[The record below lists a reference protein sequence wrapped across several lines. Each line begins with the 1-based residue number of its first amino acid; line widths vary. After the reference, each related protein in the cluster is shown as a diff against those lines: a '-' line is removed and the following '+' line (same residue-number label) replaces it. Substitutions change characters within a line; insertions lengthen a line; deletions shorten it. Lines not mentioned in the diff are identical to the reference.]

1 MLRPGG
7 TFGIDLVPDVPNWR
21 EYENRV
27 QLRGRA
33 GGAQLTLIES
43 VRQDPKR
50 RLTTFEQKYV
60 ERRGDRTREH
70 RFDLTF
76 RTLSVRQMTASSNA
90 PDFASTPC
98 SATIGDAPG
107 TTAPTSGSS
116 WRKRGN
122 ISLLFSFF
130 SGSFD
135 MSGHSKWA
143 SIKHKKGALDAKRG
157 KIFTRLIKELTVAA
171 RNGGGDPD
179 MNPRLRSVIADAKAA
194 NMPAENIK
202 RAIRKGTGEE
212 PGVSYEEAQY
222 EAYGPGGAAVIIDV
236 LTDNKNRTVGE
247 LRHMLEKH
255 GGNLASTNAVA
266 WMFAK
271 KGYIVVEKSKADEE
285 KLLGAVLEAGA
296 DDMQDDDDNWEV
308 LSAPEAFQAVRDAV
322 KQLGVEPASAQVSM
336 IPQNYVKLEGK
347 VAQQMLKLM
356 EALDDQDDVQH
367 VWSNFDISEQEIE
380 ASLA

>member
-1 MLRPGG
+1 
-7 TFGIDLVPDVPNWR
+7 
-21 EYENRV
+21 
-27 QLRGRA
+27 
-33 GGAQLTLIES
+33 
-43 VRQDPKR
+43 
-50 RLTTFEQKYV
+50 
-60 ERRGDRTREH
+60 
-70 RFDLTF
+70 
-76 RTLSVRQMTASSNA
+76 
-90 PDFASTPC
+90 
-98 SATIGDAPG
+98 
-107 TTAPTSGSS
+107 
-116 WRKRGN
+116 
-122 ISLLFSFF
+122 
-130 SGSFD
+130 

-194 NMPAENIK
+194 NMPADNIK

-212 PGVSYEEAQY
+212 PGVAYEEAQY

-236 LTDNKNRTVGE
+236 LTDNKNRSVGE

-266 WMFAK
+266 WMFNK
-271 KGYIVVEKSKADEE
+271 KGYIVVEKAKADEE
-285 KLLGAVLEAGA
+285 KLLSAVLDAGA

-308 LSAPEAFQAVRDAV
+308 LSAPGSFEAVREAV
-322 KQLGVEPASAQVSM
+322 KALGIEPASAQVSL

-356 EALDDQDDVQH
+356 EALDDLDDVQH